1 MPTVVSCRTYIAGF
15 VEVTA
20 NSKEEAIN
28 KVEDGIYGGMYLD
41 SNSLDFMNPELDY
54 ELPSDAE
61 IMEEMTLDYFRDI
74 DWSDEEEISERVKL
88 KI

>member
-1 MPTVVSCRTYIAGF
+1 
-15 VEVTA
+15 
-20 NSKEEAIN
+20 
-28 KVEDGIYGGMYLD
+28 MYLD